1 MFTDR
6 IAIDVNDLL
15 YPLRTA
21 TEKTTQVLD
30 RLGDFPQDDPEIGDI
45 TAEVKAAAATLQRA
59 IDSVNAKQHQEN
71 IVHAKQS
78 TLRRLAQQSKPL
90 VSFVLYNGD
99 EQRTAIDEL
108 VLTGLITK
116 TDIPGDDKKFNFAIT
131 DAGRELAAEFE
142 VVHRAAH
149 EAQKAYR
156 RVDA

>member
-21 TEKTTQVLD
+21 TEKTGQVLD
-30 RLGDFPQDDPEIGDI
+30 RLSDFPQDDPEIGDI

-59 IDSVNAKQHQEN
+59 IESVKAKQRQEN

-78 TLRRLAQQSKPL
+78 TLRRLAQLNEPV
-90 VSFVLYNGD
+90 VSFVLYRGD
-99 EQRTAIDEL
+99 EQRTAVDEL
-108 VLTGLITK
+108 VLTNLITK
-116 TDIPGDDKKFNFAIT
+116 IDAEGDDRFEFAIT
-131 DAGRELAAEFE
+131 DDGREVAAEFE
-142 VVHRAAH
+142 LVHRAAH

-156 RVDA
+156 RVDS

>member
-45 TAEVKAAAATLQRA
+45 TAEVKAAAATLRRA
-59 IDSVNAKQHQEN
+59 IESVKVKQHQEN

-78 TLRRLAQQSKPL
+78 TLRRLAQANTPV
-90 VSFVLYNGD
+90 VSFILYGD
-99 EQRTAIDEL
+99 DVQRTAVDEL
-108 VLTGLITK
+108 VLTGYITK
-116 TDIPGDDKKFNFAIT
+116 TDIIDDKKFEFAIT
-131 DAGRELAAEFE
+131 DAGRDLAAEFE

>member
-15 YPLRTA
+15 FPLRTA

-45 TAEVKAAAATLQRA
+45 TAEVKAAAATLRRA
-59 IDSVNAKQHQEN
+59 IDSVNAKQRQED
-71 IVHAKQS
+71 IVHAKQA
-78 TLRRLAQQSKPL
+78 TLRSLAQQTAPL
-90 VSFVLYNGD
+90 VSFMLYRGD
-99 EQRTAIDEL
+99 EQRTAVDEL

-116 TDIPGDDKKFNFAIT
+116 TAVKGHDERFEFAIT
-131 DAGRELAAEFE
+131 DTGREVAAEFE
-142 VVHRAAH
+142 LVHRAAH